1 MSKTDFIDKIRNIKE
16 NNKKDEIKYF
26 TDVDIPRIKE
36 EIENRTM
43 RKNHSYRE
51 EMPDCTYLSHK
62 EILDILNKEL
72 PGFEISIINL
82 PVTSGF
88 GCSEQ
93 SFNSPH
99 FEINW

>member
-16 NNKKDEIKYF
+16 NNKKCEIKYF
-26 TDVDIPRIKE
+26 TDVDIPRIKK

-43 RKNHSYRE
+43 KKNHSYRE
-51 EMPDCTYLSHK
+51 EMPDVTYLSHK

-72 PGFEISIINL
+72 AGFEISM
-82 PVTSGF
+82 TEK
-88 GCSEQ
+88 C
-93 SFNSPH
+93 FNSPH